1 MTVGQPDINLNT
13 WGITYEVIEKDLES
27 LAAGARPSPKKTKPK
42 KEKKVLPKKERAR
55 KIERTPEEEAGDK
68 ERREH
73 KEAVRQV
80 KEGDPAKRKEIHDK
94 YRMEDLKERTDEKR
108 RGKETKDTKYHSYD
122 ENAPDAVVQG
132 QATRNTGGHAVTQE
146 AIERKREKEQKTRR
160 DSKYLGRKTNPD
172 KTQEYK
178 EEKQYKQRDEPVLDP
193 KNPKTAQGVRET
205 QNIGNK
211 KVKIPRHADAG
222 DKAGH
227 IGSPDV
233 VPSKTISAAE
243 VKRRAQASFPNPQAK
258 DRPKD
263 RVDTPAKDTREYVNQ
278 AVQKTLNGLSSLR
291 IGLAKAK
298 EEEAYKKFQSRL
310 KDPSHGTLSG
320 VSSGGGEGAVTQDKK
335 SPLNRPVKTQVTP
348 SGKRSG
354 LNKPAYVP
362 ERYNKKPQGEGAT
375 GDIQAA
381 SQAKDI
387 SAEVRANVKRIKE
400 ERSGRKAPD
409 QGTRARRSY
418 TQGKDEVPDK
428 VVKPELHGQKGRQ
441 YLQGEGAKE
450 EWEKSQGRG
459 QKYAKPPPK
468 QSKSGHSEEY
478 QTKRTMYL
486 AGMSR
491 QKRTAFNKLSAEEQ
505 RKRVMMTRGQ
515 KKKSLEQIKL
525 ELIKGKIDAMR
536 NNKRGIST
544 NYTEDDNPADDYDDS
559 DDDYDD
565 TDEWYD
571 YDPNDAPEKMSDGSC
586 PHCGHK
592 PKSVSVKDI
601 ENVPS
606 WN

>member
-55 KIERTPEEEAGDK
+55 KIEKDPEEEAGDK

-108 RGKETKDTKYHSYD
+108 RGKETKDTKYYSYD
-122 ENAPDAVVQG
+122 ENAPDYTSEHGAAFM
-132 QATRNTGGHAVTQE
+132 ATQGGHAVTQE
-146 AIERKREKEQKTRR
+146 AIERKREKEQKLRR
-160 DSKYLGRKTNPD
+160 DSKYAGRKTNPD

-193 KNPKTAQGVRET
+193 KNPKAAQGVRET
-205 QNIGNK
+205 QHLGNR

-233 VPSKTISAAE
+233 VPSKTISADE

-291 IGLAKAK
+291 IGLAKAE
-298 EEEAYKKFQSRL
+298 EEEAYKKFQAHM
-310 KDPSHGTLSG
+310 KDPSLGARH
-320 VSSGGGEGAVTQDKK
+320 VSAFGRGKDPQSAKDRSESAPTK
-335 SPLNRPVKTQVTP
+335 VTP
-348 SGKRSG
+348 SGRKSG

-400 ERSGRKAPD
+400 ERSGRKVSD

-418 TQGKDEVPDK
+418 SQGKDEVPDK
-428 VVKPELHGQKGRQ
+428 VVKPKLHGQEGRQ
-441 YLQGEGAKE
+441 YLQAEGAKE

-459 QKYAKPPPK
+459 QKYAKPPPRE
-468 QSKSGHSEEY
+468 SKSGHSEEY

-515 KKKSLEQIKL
+515 KKKSLLEIK
-525 ELIKGKIDAMR
+525 
-536 NNKRGIST
+536 
-544 NYTEDDNPADDYDDS
+544 ADLDRL
-559 DDDYDD
+559 
-565 TDEWYD
+565 
-571 YDPNDAPEKMSDGSC
+571 NL
-586 PHCGHK
+586 
-592 PKSVSVKDI
+592 
-601 ENVPS
+601 
-606 WN
+606 

>member
-13 WGITYEVIEKDLES
+13 WGITYEVIDKI
-27 LAAGARPSPKKTKPK
+27 SPKELLEGSKKDPKSKPK
-42 KEKKVLPKKERAR
+42 KEKKPKETLPKKERAR
-55 KIERTPEEEAGDK
+55 KLEHTPEEEAASK

-73 KEAVRQV
+73 ERAVREV

-94 YRMEDLKERTDEKR
+94 YRMEDLKQRTDEKR
-108 RGKETKDTKYHSYD
+108 RGRENPKWTKYRSYD
-122 ENAPDAVVQG
+122 ENAPDYTTEHGAAFM
-132 QATRNTGGHAVTQE
+132 ATQGGHAVTQE
-146 AIERKREKEQKTRR
+146 AIERKRGKEQAEKKRSR
-160 DSKYLGRKTNPD
+160 YLGRKKNPD
-172 KTQEYK
+172 KTREYK
-178 EEKQYKQRDEPVLDP
+178 EEKQYKQRDEPVMDP
-193 KNPKTAQGVRET
+193 KNPKAAQAVRET
-205 QNIGNK
+205 QTGGKFGNR

-258 DRPKD
+258 DRPSN
-263 RVDTPAKDTREYVNQ
+263 RVDTPAKDTREYVTQ
-278 AVQKTLNGLSSLR
+278 SVQKTLNGLSSLR
-291 IGLAKAK
+291 IKLAKDT
-298 EEEAYKKFQSRL
+298 EEAAYKKFQAHM
-310 KDPSHGTLSG
+310 KDPSLGSRH
-320 VSSGGGEGAVTQDKK
+320 VSAFGRGKDPQSLEDRKQNAPTKI
-335 SPLNRPVKTQVTP
+335 TP
-348 SGKRSG
+348 SGRKSG

-362 ERYNKKPQGEGAT
+362 ERYNKKPQGKGVT

-400 ERSGRKAPD
+400 ERSGRKPD
-409 QGTRARRSY
+409 QGTIARRAY
-418 TQGKDEVPDK
+418 AQGKDEVPDK
-428 VVKPELHGQKGRQ
+428 VVHSDTKPELYGKEGRQ

-491 QKRTAFNKLSAEEQ
+491 QKRTAFNKLSPEEQ

-515 KKKSLEQIKL
+515 KKKSLEEIK
-525 ELIKGKIDAMR
+525 
-536 NNKRGIST
+536 
-544 NYTEDDNPADDYDDS
+544 ADLDRL
-559 DDDYDD
+559 
-565 TDEWYD
+565 
-571 YDPNDAPEKMSDGSC
+571 NL
-586 PHCGHK
+586 
-592 PKSVSVKDI
+592 
-601 ENVPS
+601 
-606 WN
+606 

>member
-13 WGITYEVIEKDLES
+13 WGITYEIIEKDLES
-27 LAAGARPSPKKTKPK
+27 LTAGARQSPKAKPK

-55 KIERTPEEEAGDK
+55 KIERDPEEEEGNK

-122 ENAPDAVVQG
+122 ENAPDALTDVQG
-132 QATRNTGGHAVTQE
+132 RGTANVGGGHAVTQE
-146 AIERKREKEQKTRR
+146 AIERKREKEQKARR
-160 DSKYLGRKTNPD
+160 DSKYVGRKTNPD

-193 KNPKTAQGVRET
+193 DKPNRAQGVRET
-205 QNIGNK
+205 QHLGNR

-222 DKAGH
+222 EKAGH

-278 AVQKTLNGLSSLR
+278 SVQKTLNGLSSLR

-375 GDIQAA
+375 GDISAA

-387 SAEVRANVKRIKE
+387 SAEVRANVKRIKQ
-400 ERSGRKAPD
+400 ERAGRTGQDAK
-409 QGTRARRSY
+409 TRSRASY
-418 TQGKDEVPDK
+418 DTGDEKVPDK
-428 VVKPELHGQKGRQ
+428 LVKPKLHGQEGRQ

-459 QKYAKPPPK
+459 QKYSKPAPK

-478 QTKRTMYL
+478 QTKRTMHL

-491 QKRTAFNKLSAEEQ
+491 QKRVAFNKLSAEEQ

-515 KKKSLEQIKL
+515 KKKSLLEIK
-525 ELIKGKIDAMR
+525 
-536 NNKRGIST
+536 
-544 NYTEDDNPADDYDDS
+544 ADL
-559 DDDYDD
+559 
-565 TDEWYD
+565 
-571 YDPNDAPEKMSDGSC
+571 DGL
-586 PHCGHK
+586 
-592 PKSVSVKDI
+592 
-601 ENVPS
+601 NL
-606 WN
+606 